1 MKTVFEEVEKKV
13 PNIQM
18 KDISSVLKEYIPLL
32 VDFLKSD
39 DMIALKKE
47 DENKFLDVLED
58 TVPNFANRFP
68 FLLNKL
74 ADDPNDLSNLYFFLE
89 KLDEQKSVN
98 EKTQD
103 VVNQMGDWRAKK

>member
-1 MKTVFEEVEKKV
+1 
-13 PNIQM
+13 M

-68 FLLNKL
+68 F
-74 ADDPNDLSNLYFFLE
+74 
-89 KLDEQKSVN
+89 
-98 EKTQD
+98 
-103 VVNQMGDWRAKK
+103 